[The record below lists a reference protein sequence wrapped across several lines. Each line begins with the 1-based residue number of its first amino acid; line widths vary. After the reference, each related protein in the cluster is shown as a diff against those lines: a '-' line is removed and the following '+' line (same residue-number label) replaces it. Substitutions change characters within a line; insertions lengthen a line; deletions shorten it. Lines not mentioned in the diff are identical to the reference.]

1 MLSKGLFVGFS
12 CHVTL
17 FLSNSGGED
26 QGPDGEEA
34 HSGPGE
40 LQAHPDSL
48 WGQADRGRDG

>member
-1 MLSKGLFVGFS
+1 M
-12 CHVTL
+12 TL